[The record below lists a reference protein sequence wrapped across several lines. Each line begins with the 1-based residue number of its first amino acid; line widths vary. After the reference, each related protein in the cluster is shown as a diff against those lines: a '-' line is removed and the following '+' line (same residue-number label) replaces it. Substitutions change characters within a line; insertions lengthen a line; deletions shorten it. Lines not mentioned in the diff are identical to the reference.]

1 MKRLLAVLAMT
12 MLAGTASAA
21 GLQDWVNVV
30 HMADTNGDGMVSHSE
45 VMDFHDAKAP
55 GFQPFMINHWNQR
68 RRHGQHGRNQ
78 GGHENTEHDRQGHAQ
93 GILRK
98 AGFPAAPRQL
108 SNSGG
113 PR

>member
-55 GFQPFMINHWNQR
+55 GFQPFMINHWKELDTN
-68 RRHGQHGRNQ
+68 GDGMVSMDEIKVAMKTLNMTDKDMLKAFFEKQ
-78 GGHENTEHDRQGHAQ
+78 GFQ
-93 GILRK
+93 
-98 AGFPAAPRQL
+98 PPRG
-108 SNSGG
+108 N
-113 PR
+113 